1 MESASYE
8 RNKCVGRPQNYLS
21 LQALYAVFTNKKS
34 SILKEGRVPS
44 KQLRSSGVLMEVNQ
58 VSCHMSRLLY
68 LGCVPFFSTELRKL
82 NAVMKKDLKKL
93 SFGHLHFTR
102 KD

>member
-1 MESASYE
+1 MKSTAYE
-8 RNKCVGRPQNYLS
+8 GNKCVGRPQNYLS

-58 VSCHMSRLLY
+58 VSCRMSHLLY
-68 LGCVPFFSTELRKL
+68 LGCVPFLLRKL
-82 NAVMKKDLKKL
+82 NAVMKKDLKEL
-93 SFGHLHFTR
+93 SFRAPSLF
-102 KD
+102 